1 MFSKRS
7 DFLRGKRKDRFVT
20 LERLE
25 TALDETLRIIL
36 LVRPE
41 DGKKLVPI
49 AQRLEQELQALR
61 NSEDD
66 YDRYKRM
73 AGQR

>member
-1 MFSKRS
+1 M
-7 DFLRGKRKDRFVT
+7 T